1 MKIMECACK
10 QLHEMKWNA
19 LSSFVMYSYYGQRPT
34 KHDSNA
40 VNPTIQAKTLL
51 RSRPRKNNLR
61 KVVAE
66 KLKKTIKF
74 SWLNLGRKL
83 DQEIIITR
91 LDKPL
96 LQSREYMLP

>member
-19 LSSFVMYSYYGQRPT
+19 LSSLIIYSYYGQRPT

-61 KVVAE
+61 KGGREAE
-66 KLKKTIKF
+66 K
-74 SWLNLGRKL
+74 
-83 DQEIIITR
+83 
-91 LDKPL
+91 KPL
-96 LQSREYMLP
+96 NFHD